1 LSKNN
6 EKTGLTYDEYK
17 RCIKVKPLRVSL
29 LFVGIFCILAIFLY
43 WFHSSMRENSNLK
56 VNEAVVLLA
65 GADELPAEIG
75 PRTVELE
82 EMVVQ
87 TEDDVSWLVNEL
99 TADSFSVRHEN
110 KLKEFY
116 RREKHFLPG
125 QLLSEDWKTNL
136 SPSLAE
142 WYRRGLEARKKEVQ
156 SLESEFNA
164 FVERNRRR
172 KKRAEEIRLQL
183 EMDKHEDIPWYYY
196 KENSEQLEKLLDNI
210 DSAVKTANFN
220 SPTIPPAVYG
230 AAAEIITPL
239 SRFTLQY
246 RRLSALTSAP
256 TAYLY
261 AESHLQ
267 DALRLDP
274 KNPEAYYHLGRV
286 YEKMELDVISS
297 EYYIRALKVDP
308 SFSRATEIVKMFKN
322 KLEAEPD
329 SPRSHYDLGWVYYEL
344 GREKE
349 AKEELLAVLRMEE
362 SKNTMARV
370 LAKKRLGYL
379 IHGEPPY
386 HKMAYH

>member
-1 LSKNN
+1 LSKKN
-6 EKTGLTYDEYK
+6 EKTGLTYEEYK
-17 RCIKVKPLRVSL
+17 RCIKVKPLRVLL
-29 LFVGIFCILAIFLY
+29 LFVGIFCILGIFLY

-65 GADELPAEIG
+65 EAEKMPAEIG

-82 EMVVQ
+82 EMIVE

-99 TADSFSVRHEN
+99 AADSFSVRHEN
-110 KLKEFY
+110 KLEEFY

-125 QLLSEDWKTNL
+125 QSLSEDWKSNL
-136 SPSLAE
+136 SPSLAD
-142 WYRRGLEARKKEVQ
+142 WYRQGLEARKKEVQ
-156 SLESEFNA
+156 ALKDEFDA
-164 FVERNRRR
+164 FVGRTRRR
-172 KKRAEEIRLQL
+172 KKRAEEIRLKL
-183 EMDKHEDIPWYYY
+183 EMDKHEDIPWDYY
-196 KENSEQLEKLLDNI
+196 EQNSEQLENLLDDI

-220 SPTIPPAVYG
+220 SPTIPPAVYE

-261 AESHLQ
+261 AELHLQ

-274 KNPEAYYHLGRV
+274 KNPEAYYQLGRV
-286 YEKMELDVISS
+286 YEKMGLDVISS
-297 EYYIRALKVDP
+297 EYYVRALKVDP
-308 SFSRATEIVKMFKN
+308 SFYRAPEIVKMFKN

-329 SPRSHYDLGWVYYEL
+329 SPRALYDLGWVYYEL
-344 GREKE
+344 GRKKE
-349 AKEELLAVLRMEE
+349 AKEKLVAVLRMKE

-386 HKMAYH
+386 NKMAYH